1 MNTES
6 TIETIKNMSREYY
19 ALLKTKPLE
28 IILITLSI
36 PVCLI
41 MWATA
46 RTVRKALG
54 DI

>member
-1 MNTES
+1 MSEES
-6 TIETIKNMSREYY
+6 TIETIKNMTHEYY

-28 IILITLSI
+28 IIVITLSI
-36 PVCLI
+36 PVCLM

-46 RTVRKALG
+46 RTVRRFLG